1 MTGNRNV
8 EGMSD
13 QIESGEA
20 RQRPGARRKPAEKS
34 TGRRV
39 TMTDIARAAGCSQA
53 TVSFVLNDTP
63 GIKLSPRTRER
74 VAEAARTLGYRLP
87 APAALLPQ
95 RSPATMLDGVIG
107 FIVDQLATSPEAVVA
122 IEGAR
127 QASWNAGNVVLVAQ
141 TMNDPV
147 MEPRAIEALKA
158 QHISGLIYMTIF
170 TREIV
175 APDFLHTLDMPVVLL
190 NCYTADYAFPAVVP
204 SEIAGGQSATRH
216 LVEHGHRRI
225 ATITG
230 EPWMQAAQDRL
241 KGYRRALATADI
253 PFDPELVIEGDWSAS
268 AGYAATVKL
277 LALKDRPT
285 AIFCQNDRTAIGC
298 YEALKEA
305 GLHIPEDISVV
316 GYDDEEIARHLF
328 PPLTTL
334 ILPHQAMGQWAIE
347 QLETPDHRGKA
358 RHPITKLECPLVERG
373 SVATVKDG
381 R

>member
-1 MTGNRNV
+1 
-8 EGMSD
+8 MSD
-13 QIESGEA
+13 QMETGSA
-20 RQRPGARRKPAEKS
+20 LRKSTARRKPAENS
-34 TGRRV
+34 AGRRV
-39 TMTDIARAAGCSQA
+39 TMTDIAKAAGCSQA
-53 TVSFVLNDTP
+53 TVSFVLNNTP
-63 GIKLSPRTRER
+63 GIKLSPQTRER
-74 VAEAARTLGYRLP
+74 VADAARALGYRLP
-87 APAALLPQ
+87 APARMPQ

-107 FIVDQLATSPEAVVA
+107 FMVDQLATSPEAVVA

-147 MEPRAIEALKA
+147 MEPRAIEALRA

-175 APDFLHTLDMPVVLL
+175 APDFLRTLDMPVALL

-216 LVEHGHRRI
+216 LIEHGHRRI

-277 LALKDRPT
+277 LELKDRPT

-334 ILPHQAMGQWAIE
+334 ILPHLAMGQWAIE
-347 QLETPDHRGKA
+347 QLETPGPRGNG

-373 SVATVKDG
+373 SVATAKVAG
-381 R
+381 G

>member
-1 MTGNRNV
+1 MNELTDPRGPAV
-8 EGMSD
+8 EK
-13 QIESGEA
+13 
-20 RQRPGARRKPAEKS
+20 RRKSQPKAPK
-34 TGRRV
+34 GRV

-63 GIKLSPRTRER
+63 GIRLSQQTRER
-74 VAEAARTLGYRLP
+74 VIEAARALGYS
-87 APAALLPQ
+87 APAFSALRTPVVASE
-95 RSPATMLDGVIG
+95 RLDGVIG
-107 FIVDQLATSPEAVVA
+107 FAVDQLATSPEAVVA

-127 QASWNAGNVVLVAQ
+127 QASWNAGNVLLVAQ
-141 TMNDPV
+141 TLGDAV
-147 MEPRAIEALKA
+147 MEPRALDVLTSRG
-158 QHISGLIYMTIF
+158 ISALIYMTIF

-175 APDFLHTLDMPVVLL
+175 APDYLYGLDIPVILL
-190 NCYTADYAFPAVVP
+190 NCYTSDYAFPAVVP
-204 SEIAGGQSATRH
+204 SEIAGGQSSTRH
-216 LVEHGHRRI
+216 LIEHGHRRI

-253 PFDPELVIEGDWSAS
+253 PFDPELVVEGDWSAS

-305 GLHIPEDISVV
+305 GLHIPQDISVV

-328 PPLTTL
+328 PPLTTS
-334 ILPHQAMGQWAIE
+334 ILPHMAMGQWAIE
-347 QLETPDHRGKA
+347 QLDTPPAPGKG
-358 RHPITKLECPLVERG
+358 RYPITKLECPLVERE
-373 SVATVKDG
+373 SVGVVAMPAATVP
-381 R
+381 

>member
-1 MTGNRNV
+1 MNELTDPRGPAV
-8 EGMSD
+8 EK
-13 QIESGEA
+13 
-20 RQRPGARRKPAEKS
+20 RRKSQPKAPK
-34 TGRRV
+34 GRV

-63 GIKLSPRTRER
+63 GIRLSQQTRER
-74 VAEAARTLGYRLP
+74 VIEAARALGYS
-87 APAALLPQ
+87 APAFSALRTPVAASE
-95 RSPATMLDGVIG
+95 RLDGVIG
-107 FIVDQLATSPEAVVA
+107 FAVDQLATSPEAVVA

-127 QASWNAGNVVLVAQ
+127 QASWNAGNVLLVAQ
-141 TMNDPV
+141 TLGDAV
-147 MEPRAIEALKA
+147 MEPRALDVLTSRG
-158 QHISGLIYMTIF
+158 ISALIYMTIF

-175 APDFLHTLDMPVVLL
+175 APDYLYGLDIPVILL
-190 NCYTADYAFPAVVP
+190 NCYTSDYAFPAVVP
-204 SEIAGGQSATRH
+204 SEIAGGQSSTRH
-216 LVEHGHRRI
+216 LIEHGHRRI

-253 PFDPELVIEGDWSAS
+253 PFDPELVVEGDWSAS

-305 GLHIPEDISVV
+305 GLHIPQDISVV

-328 PPLTTL
+328 PPLTTS
-334 ILPHQAMGQWAIE
+334 ILPHMAMGQWAIE
-347 QLETPDHRGKA
+347 QLDTPPAPGKG
-358 RHPITKLECPLVERG
+358 RYPITKLECPLVERE
-373 SVATVKDG
+373 SVGAVAMPAATVP
-381 R
+381 

>member
-1 MTGNRNV
+1 MNELTDPRGPAM
-8 EGMSD
+8 EK
-13 QIESGEA
+13 
-20 RQRPGARRKPAEKS
+20 RRKSQPKAPK
-34 TGRRV
+34 GRV

-63 GIKLSPRTRER
+63 GIRLSQQTRER
-74 VAEAARTLGYRLP
+74 VIEAARALGYS
-87 APAALLPQ
+87 APAFSALRTPVA
-95 RSPATMLDGVIG
+95 ATERLDGVIG
-107 FIVDQLATSPEAVVA
+107 FAVDQLATSPEAVVA

-127 QASWNAGNVVLVAQ
+127 QASWNAGNVLLIAQ
-141 TMNDPV
+141 TLGDAV
-147 MEPRAIEALKA
+147 MEPRALDVLTSRG
-158 QHISGLIYMTIF
+158 ISALIYMTIF

-175 APDFLHTLDMPVVLL
+175 APDYLYGLDIPVILL
-190 NCYTADYAFPAVVP
+190 NCYTSDYAFPAVVP
-204 SEIAGGQSATRH
+204 SEIAGGQSSTRH
-216 LVEHGHRRI
+216 LIEHGHRRI

-253 PFDPELVIEGDWSAS
+253 PFDPELVVEGDWSAS

-305 GLHIPEDISVV
+305 GLHIPQDISVV

-328 PPLTTL
+328 PPLTTS
-334 ILPHQAMGQWAIE
+334 ILPHMAMGQWAIE
-347 QLETPDHRGKA
+347 QLDTPPAPGKG
-358 RHPITKLECPLVERG
+358 RYPITKLECPLVERE
-373 SVATVKDG
+373 SVGTVAAPATITP
-381 R
+381 